1 MAGLA
6 AGGFLVPRVV
16 AGAWHPVL
24 AGIPRFQLS
33 TTPEYGA
40 QDLLLD
46 VEGPIAG
53 SAVSSTAVS
62 PGVEHSWRIA
72 TDGQVHYYG
81 RLQDAE
87 RLEAVADMVNSTT
100 IPFLNAVHG
109 TSVSTETEVPLEFE
123 LDQNYPNPFNPATT
137 IPFVVDRA
145 GPASLR
151 VYDLLGREVAV
162 LADGDLPAGR
172 HEAHW
177 NASGLASGT
186 YLAVLRSASGMRTR
200 RLTLLK

>member
-6 AGGFLVPRVV
+6 AGGLLIPRMV

-46 VEGPIAG
+46 IEGPIPG
-53 SAVSSTAVS
+53 SAVSSTTVT
-62 PGVEHSWRIA
+62 PGVTHWWRIA

-81 RLQDAE
+81 RLEDAE

-100 IPFLNAVHG
+100 IPFLNAMHG
-109 TSVSTETEVPLEFE
+109 TNVGIETERPLTFE
-123 LDQNYPNPFNPATT
+123 LDQNYPNPFNPETT
-137 IPFVVDRA
+137 ISFTVDRA

-162 LADGDLPAGR
+162 LVDGDLPAGR

-177 NASGLASGT
+177 IASGLASGT
-186 YLAVLRSASGMRTR
+186 YLAVLRAGEAMQTR
-200 RLTLLK
+200 RMTLLR